1 MAHGELLLR
10 LGCECAQ
17 GYGIA
22 RPMPPEQLPAW
33 MSSWKPPA
41 RWTQQRRLGLEARPL
56 LYAGVE
62 HRGWI
67 LAIDAHLDGLRDE
80 PPALD
85 PHECGFG
92 RWLDGAIAEH
102 IGDDDTRLQALDLLH
117 QEVHVLAT
125 ELLALHAA
133 GQQEA
138 ARSSQRRLHLLRDRT
153 IEAIESFL
161 PTF

>member
-1 MAHGELLLR
+1 M
-10 LGCECAQ
+10 
-17 GYGIA
+17 
-22 RPMPPEQLPAW
+22 
-33 MSSWKPPA
+33 
-41 RWTQQRRLGLEARPL
+41 
-56 LYAGVE
+56 LYASVE

-67 LAIDAHLDGLRDE
+67 LAIDAHLDGVRDE

-85 PHECGFG
+85 PHQCGFG

-102 IGDDDTRLQALDLLH
+102 RDGGDAPLQALDLLH

-133 GQQEA
+133 GRHEA
-138 ARSSQRRLHLLRDRT
+138 ARSSQLRLHFLRDRT

-161 PTF
+161 PAF